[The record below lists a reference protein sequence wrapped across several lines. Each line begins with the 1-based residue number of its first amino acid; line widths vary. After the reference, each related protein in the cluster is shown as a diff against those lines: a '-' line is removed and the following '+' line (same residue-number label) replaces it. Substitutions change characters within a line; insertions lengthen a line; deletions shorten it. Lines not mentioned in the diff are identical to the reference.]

1 MNEIQEYNGV
11 EAALS
16 EFKARYADRVYD
28 VTTRDGMADAK
39 VARREIRTAR
49 TGLEKLRKELKEP
62 ALRRCQAID
71 SEAKRLTQALVAIE
85 DPIDTLIKA
94 EEERVEQEKAEAA
107 RQEQLR
113 VAKIRERIEMFNVM
127 PPWGAKSTD
136 IRARL
141 REVSDIPIDESF
153 AEFTEAAAI
162 AKAQAITR
170 LSTMAS
176 EAAELED
183 EQERLK
189 KVAEETEAR
198 MSAERAENE
207 RKLAEERA
215 KADAERQERIEAQRK
230 LDEAA
235 AQERER
241 LAVEAREARE
251 AQAKA
256 ENEALAE
263 KRRLYA
269 EAVEQERLRVLA
281 EAKRD
286 SAEAVLDDIRAVV
299 TLCLSDQMDNLEAID
314 RIATILEANK

>member
-16 EFKARYADRVYD
+16 EFKSRYANRVYD

-62 ALRRCQAID
+62 ALRRCQLID

-85 DPIDTLIKA
+85 DPIDTLIKT
-94 EEERVEQEKAEAA
+94 EEQRVEDEKAEAA

-113 VAKIRERIEMFNVM
+113 VGAIRERIEMFNVM
-127 PPWGAKSTD
+127 PPWGAKSD
-136 IRARL
+136 EIRARL

-170 LSTMAS
+170 LSTLAE
-176 EAAELED
+176 EAAGLEA

-189 KVAEETEAR
+189 KLAEETQA
-198 MSAERAENE
+198 
-207 RKLAEERA
+207 KLAEERA
-215 KADAERQERIEAQRK
+215 KAEAERQERIEAQRK

-241 LAVEAREARE
+241 LAAEARAAQE
-251 AQAKA
+251 AQERERAA
-256 ENEALAE
+256 ALAE
-263 KRRLYA
+263 QQRQHA
-269 EAVEQERLRVLA
+269 EFVEQEHQKILA

-286 SAEAVLDDIRAVV
+286 SLVAVLADIRAVV
-299 TLCLSDQMDNLEAID
+299 TLCLSDEMDYEDGID
-314 RIATILEANK
+314 RIAVILEANQ